1 MKKILKDLIAD
12 GLDKMGI
19 IAADNIQIDYA
30 KDRAHGDF
38 ACNIALLLA
47 KPSGRKP
54 KDLANE
60 IITHIPRHPFLQSVT
75 CAGAGFINFVVH
87 PAAFK
92 SLLTE
97 VLHNKSAFGTTRHE
111 HPKTIHIEFVSSN
124 PTGPLHVG
132 HGRGAAFGATLS
144 NLLTVTGSIV
154 HREYYVNDAGRQMDI
169 LTASLYLRY
178 LGCCGE
184 SCDFPKNAYQ
194 GDYVINIAQQ
204 IYQENEKKYFHSLQ
218 SLLDNPKNI
227 PNDEEHKEAYIDL
240 LIDNIQQKLGEKDY
254 KTFLNFGLT
263 IILDDIREDLKEFG
277 VTYDAWFSEQQMWDR
292 GLVERAIAL
301 MRDKNYL
308 YEKDRAVWF
317 RSTDFGDDKDR
328 VVIRENG
335 RYTYFAA
342 DIAYH
347 RWKCEHYDK
356 VINVLGADHHGYI
369 PRLKAI
375 IQALEYPVEK
385 FYSPIV
391 QFAVLYR
398 GKERVPMSTRAGS
411 FVTLRELRNEVG
423 NDASRFFYIMRK
435 ADQHLDF
442 DLALA
447 KSQSNDN
454 PVYYIQYAHA
464 RICSIFRQLHE
475 KKLHFEPEAGLQV
488 AALNQLESFV
498 EKNILLMLMRYKET
512 LVLAADQ
519 YEPHLL
525 AYYLR
530 ELCEYFH
537 SYYNTFQFL
546 VEDDTLRHVRLCL
559 CNAVKQV
566 IANGLAILGV
576 SAPESM

>member
-19 IAADNIQIDYA
+19 IAADKIQIDYA
-30 KDRAHGDF
+30 KDRSHGDF
-38 ACNIALLLA
+38 ACNIALLLT
-47 KPSGRKP
+47 KQSGRKP

-60 IITHIPRHPFLQSVT
+60 IISHIPRHPFLQSVT

-92 SLLTE
+92 SLLTDI
-97 VLHNKSAFGTTRHE
+97 LHDKSSFGITKHE
-111 HPKTIHIEFVSSN
+111 NPKKIHIEYVSSN

-144 NLLTVTGSIV
+144 KLLTVAGYKV

-169 LTASLYLRY
+169 LTASFYIRY
-178 LGCCGE
+178 LECCGE
-184 SCDFPKNAYQ
+184 SFDFPKNAYQ
-194 GDYVINIAQQ
+194 GEYVVLMAKQFLR
-204 IYQENEKKYFHSLQ
+204 ENDKKYFYSAESISQ
-218 SLLDNPKNI
+218 NPTNI

-240 LIDNIQQKLGEKDY
+240 IIANIQKKLGEKNY
-254 KTFLNFGLT
+254 KALLNYGMK
-263 IILDDIREDLKEFG
+263 IILDDIREDLREFG
-277 VTYDAWFSEQQMWDR
+277 VTYDAWFSEQQMWDM
-292 GLVERAIAL
+292 GWVERAIAL

-308 YEKDRAVWF
+308 YEKDKAVWF

-335 RYTYFAA
+335 KYTYFAA

-347 RWKCEHYDK
+347 RWKCEHFDK

-369 PRLKAI
+369 PRLKSI
-375 IQALEYPVEK
+375 IQALGYPVEK
-385 FYSPIV
+385 FHSPIV
-391 QFAVLYR
+391 QFAILYR

-423 NDASRFFYIMRK
+423 NDAARFFYIMRK

-447 KSQSNDN
+447 KSQSNEN

-464 RICSIFRQLHE
+464 RICSIFRQLNE

-488 AALNQLESFV
+488 AALNQLESTA
-498 EKNILLMLMRYKET
+498 EKNILLMLLRYKET
-512 LVLAADQ
+512 LNQAAEQ
-519 YEPHLL
+519 CEPHLL

-530 ELCEYFH
+530 DLCENFH

-546 VEDDTLRHVRLCL
+546 VAEDTLRHARLCL
-559 CNAVKQV
+559 CGAIRQV

-576 SAPESM
+576 AAPESM